1 MPYEIVYHKETRQIL
16 AARRT
21 AAPREDVVL
30 TPEQAVLFTDVDLG
44 ERPLASFLVDPDAG
58 TVAPRA
64 DWTAPE
70 TGVRLELSVDTP
82 AVSPIDGTAELPA
95 DGKAQAT
102 ITVRKRSL
110 ESDRDLTGAQHD
122 NLLTIR
128 TTAGTLSRRQVSL
141 RRGKAKFTLRSSVE
155 TVVAEVRVS
164 AETIPQAATIRVE
177 FAPPD

>member
-1 MPYEIVYHKETRQIL
+1 MTHEQEATLVGQGKEPEPRVN
-16 AARRT
+16 RT
-21 AAPREDVVL
+21 GHLVHFER
-30 TPEQAVLFTDVDLG
+30 TPG
-44 ERPLASFLVDPDAG
+44 PCDAG
-58 TVAPRA
+58 TVTPRA

-70 TGVRLELSVDTP
+70 TDVRLELTVDSP
-82 AVSPIDGTAELPA
+82 ALSPIDGTAELPA